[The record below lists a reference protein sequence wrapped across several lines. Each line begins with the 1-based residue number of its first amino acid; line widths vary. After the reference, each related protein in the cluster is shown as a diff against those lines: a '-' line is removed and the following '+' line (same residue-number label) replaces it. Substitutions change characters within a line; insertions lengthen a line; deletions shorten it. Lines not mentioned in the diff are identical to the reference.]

1 MKKKILNISLAALLI
16 STYSSCVKD
25 SVNDVDLPGNYENGY
40 FVTNEGNFGSGNGS
54 ISYVSNNG
62 FVDNEVFAS
71 VNSFPLGDVVQSME
85 IIGDNVYIVVN
96 GSSKIE
102 VATEDSLISIAT
114 INGLTSPRYIAV
126 VSENKAYVTDW
137 GINGVQ
143 VIDLLDNSITST
155 ITCGNGPEKIVVS
168 NGFAYVCNSGG
179 FDFDNTVSIID
190 IENDIV
196 VSTLEVGDKPNSVV
210 VDENSDIWVLT
221 KGHTEYDPTTWEVI
235 DETVGKLV
243 RISNNMIQDTYTF
256 NLGNHP
262 QDLNISQSGNILYY
276 SDGNWSKSVYS
287 FDISDNQLSN
297 TPLIS
302 RSFYGLSTN
311 DGYIYGTDAVDYV
324 QNGWSFK
331 YSSEGELLDSINVG
345 IIPGGYCFN

>member
-1 MKKKILNISLAALLI
+1 MKKKILKLSLAGLLI
-16 STYSSCVKD
+16 TSYSSCVKN

-62 FVDNEVFAS
+62 TVDNEVFAS

-102 VATEDSLISIAT
+102 VANEDSLISIAT
-114 INGLTSPRYIAV
+114 INGLLSPRYISA

-179 FDFDNTVSIID
+179 FDLDNTVSIID

-196 VSTLEVGDKPNSVV
+196 VSTLEVGDKPNSVGRLSSASKQSSGFV
-210 VDENSDIWVLT
+210 PSSTHNPQSSINEFPP
-221 KGHTEYDPTTWEVI
+221 HTP
-235 DETVGKLV
+235 
-243 RISNNMIQDTYTF
+243 
-256 NLGNHP
+256 
-262 QDLNISQSGNILYY
+262 SQSYRFPEQSHSPIL
-276 SDGNWSKSVYS
+276 
-287 FDISDNQLSN
+287 
-297 TPLIS
+297 
-302 RSFYGLSTN
+302 
-311 DGYIYGTDAVDYV
+311 
-324 QNGWSFK
+324 
-331 YSSEGELLDSINVG
+331 
-345 IIPGGYCFN
+345 

>member
-1 MKKKILNISLAALLI
+1 MKKKILKISLAALLI

-62 FVDNEVFAS
+62 SVDNEVFAS

-102 VATEDSLISIAT
+102 VASEDSLISIAT
-114 INGLTSPRYIAV
+114 INGLTSPRYIAA

-137 GINGVQ
+137 GVNGVQ

-155 ITCGNGPEKIVVS
+155 ITCGNGPEGIVVS
-168 NGFAYVCNSGG
+168 NGFAYVCNVGG
-179 FDFDNTVSIID
+179 WGLDNTVSVINVETD
-190 IENDIV
+190 V
-196 VSTLEVGDKPNSVV
+196 VETTLTVGDKPESAV
-210 VDENSDIWVLT
+210 VDADGAVWVLS
-221 KGHTEYDPTTWEVI
+221 GGYTEYDANWNIVSQTAGSLVKIVNNNIELNLPFAEGNNPSDLII
-235 DETVGKLV
+235 DDYG
-243 RISNNMIQDTYTF
+243 SN
-256 NLGNHP
+256 
-262 QDLNISQSGNILYY
+262 LYF
-276 SDGNWSKSVYS
+276 SDGSWSKVVYS
-287 FDISDNQLSN
+287 MSISDTELPS
-297 TPLIS
+297 TPLIN
-302 RSFYGLSTN
+302 RNFYSLGYN
-311 DGYIYGTDAVDYV
+311 DGYIYGTDVIDYV
-324 QNGWSFK
+324 QQGWSFK
-331 YSSEGELLDSINVG
+331 YTNSGSLTDSVMVG